1 MFTMLGLAMRSVRQR
16 PGRFLATLL
25 SAFLGAAII
34 MTFNSL
40 HDTANANDVDKVS
53 ADTLRT
59 AASVVGGYGT
69 LLVFFAIAS
78 TLTVNVRQRMD
89 EINLL
94 RATGATPAQIK
105 RMVVGEA
112 TVVALVA
119 ALLAVGPAMLGG
131 TVLLSVFKDSGQVAD
146 SVDPAFGSIALLS
159 GVLVSLLASA
169 GAAFLAVRRA
179 TKATT
184 AMRTTVTRRKRKGR
198 SGGARKAGGGRTFAA
213 WAALGGGAL
222 TASATFAMDARNA
235 ALMAAPAYGA
245 ILLSVGFAL
254 VSPSLL
260 RAVLGRVE
268 PLLTALTGASGYL
281 TVRTMRRR
289 AAELSGILMPL
300 ILFTGMA
307 TATLYMQAVENDA
320 IKASGLTK
328 SIDDKN
334 LETLNFTVVGIIVV
348 FACIMLINSLYAAT
362 AYRVR
367 EFGQQRLA
375 GATPAQ
381 VLTTVAVEGVVLTVT
396 GVFFGTLAALAGIV
410 PFTLVRTDDVL
421 PDRGLGIWCGVVAL
435 ATAATLLTSLVT
447 ARRGVRVPAVEA
459 VTLAA

>member
-1 MFTMLGLAMRSVRQR
+1 MLGLATRSVRRR

-40 HDTANANDVDKVS
+40 HDTASANDVDKVS
-53 ADTLRT
+53 AETLRT

-78 TLTVNVRQRMD
+78 TLTVNVRQRTD

-94 RATGATPAQIK
+94 RATGATPAQIT

-112 TVVALVA
+112 TAVALVGT
-119 ALLAVGPAMLGG
+119 LLAIGPAMLGG
-131 TVLLSVFKDSGQVAD
+131 TVLLSVFKDSGQVAGP
-146 SVDPAFGSIALLS
+146 VDHAFGPIALMS
-159 GVLVSLLASA
+159 GFCVSLLASA

-179 TKATT
+179 AKAARATGQKRRAGRGRRFTT
-184 AMRTTVTRRKRKGR
+184 
-198 SGGARKAGGGRTFAA
+198 
-213 WAALGGGAL
+213 WAALVAGAL
-222 TASATFAMDARNA
+222 TASATFAMKATNA
-235 ALMAAPAYGA
+235 ALMAPPAYGA

-254 VSPSLL
+254 VAPDLL
-260 RAVLGRVE
+260 RTVLGRAE
-268 PLLTALTGASGYL
+268 PLLTALAGATGYL
-281 TVRTMRRR
+281 TVRTLRRK
-289 AAELSGILMPL
+289 ASELSGTLVPL
-300 ILFTGMA
+300 ILFTAMA

-320 IKASGLTK
+320 IKASGSVK
-328 SIDDKN
+328 SIEDKN

-348 FACIMLINSLYAAT
+348 FACIMLINTLYAAT

-381 VLTTVAVEGVVLTVT
+381 VLATVAAEGVVLTVT
-396 GVFFGTLAALAGIV
+396 GVFFGTLAALAGLV
-410 PFTLVRTDDVL
+410 PFTVVRTDAVL
-421 PDRGLGIWCGVVAL
+421 PGHGLGIWLAVVAL
-435 ATAATLLTSLVT
+435 AAAATLVTSLVT

-459 VTLAA
+459 VALAA